1 MRWIVIAITVNK
13 KTILFPCGGLRG
25 ARLMIEILQK
35 SKIIHAELKNGSYY
49 KYVWL
54 GNDNFAKLFENWNY
68 ESNKGKYKGLLEFDE
83 KISYYFDYD
92 EFNNEKEIIGID
104 VEDGLED
111 AEIIDFTIENINW
124 DIN

>member
-1 MRWIVIAITVNK
+1 
-13 KTILFPCGGLRG
+13 
-25 ARLMIEILQK
+25 MIEILQK

-54 GNDNFAKLFENWNY
+54 GNDNFAKLFVNWNY